1 MEYLRGII
9 QSNNSSITSTDNIQI
24 VGTRV
29 GLSVYP
35 DQNKRSGMGSAPP
48 GFEFYNNF
56 EKDCKA
62 RKGIIVI
69 NNKDNLSHPRAIVVG
84 NAHAKSD
91 PQKQLI
97 RKDRKNRQTL
107 KIHKLMTKAR
117 VQISETG
124 AGIPEL
130 DKFQNHLKK
139 YKITVYNYN
148 TKGRKVY
155 FEGPNA
161 QYKINLLYHDGHY
174 NVITSLTA
182 AFSCKFY
189 CEACHT
195 PYNHRCSHTC

>member
-1 MEYLRGII
+1 MGF
-9 QSNNSSITSTDNIQI
+9 SA
-24 VGTRV
+24 GP
-29 GLSVYP
+29 GP
-35 DQNKRSGMGSAPP
+35 NKRPEVASAPP
-48 GFEFYNNF
+48 RRTVFYNNF

-69 NNKDNLSHPRAIVVG
+69 NNKDNLSLPRALVV
-84 NAHAKSD
+84 AKAYAKSD
-91 PQKQLI
+91 PKKQLI
-97 RKDRKNRQTL
+97 RLNKGKRQTL
-107 KIHKLMTKAR
+107 KANKLMAKAK
-117 VQISETG
+117 VQIPETG

-148 TKGRKVY
+148 TKGREVY

-182 AFSCKFY
+182 AFSCRFY
-189 CEACHT
+189 CETCHT
-195 PYNHRCSHTC
+195 PYDYRIKHTC